1 MVRQQLGRAC
11 LFYVAIACSSFNI
24 SQIERKSKYFQF
36 TPRSQSCK
44 LIEHWGEITRAGRIV
59 DFDTGRRYPFE
70 NIMCPVALFH
80 GDQDYMARCGEV
92 EQEIRRTCATTR
104 APRKGLLTHWPLYR
118 SPDMIRHVEVV
129 EGFEHLD
136 LIWAEDSPERVFE
149 PLVRVLSEL
158 EH

>member
-92 EQEIRRTCATTR
+92 EQEIRRTCATPCV
-104 APRKGLLTHWPLYR
+104 PRKGLLTH
-118 SPDMIRHVEVV
+118 
-129 EGFEHLD
+129 
-136 LIWAEDSPERVFE
+136 
-149 PLVRVLSEL
+149 
-158 EH
+158 